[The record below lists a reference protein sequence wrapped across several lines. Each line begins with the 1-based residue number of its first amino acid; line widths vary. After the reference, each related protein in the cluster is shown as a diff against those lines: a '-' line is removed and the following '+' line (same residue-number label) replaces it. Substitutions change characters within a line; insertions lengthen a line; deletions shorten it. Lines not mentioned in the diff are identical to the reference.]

1 MTTFS
6 TSTTF
11 PPLTPSSGLPPS
23 WEIRL
28 SRSHSIPYYFN
39 TSTHESTWEPPV
51 GTDSDQLKVYMA
63 TNYSYILPPGAAAST
78 GAPSLQNK
86 IRCSHLLIKHSG
98 SRRPSSW
105 KEKYITRS
113 EDEALSILS
122 TLETRIRNG
131 DATLSELALTES
143 DCGSARKG
151 GDLGFFGKGEMQ
163 KEFEDAAFALQ
174 VGEMS
179 GIVKTGSGLHLIERT
194 A

>member
-1 MTTFS
+1 MTTLS
-6 TSTTF
+6 TATILPS
-11 PPLTPSSGLPPS
+11 LTPSTGLPPS

-39 TSTHESTWEPPV
+39 TATYESTWEPPL
-51 GTDSDQLKVYMA
+51 GTDAEQLKVYMA
-63 TNYSYILPPGAAAST
+63 TNHSYILPSGAAS
-78 GAPSLQNK
+78 GPNQRSK

-113 EDEALSILS
+113 EHDAFTILS
-122 TLETRIRNG
+122 ALESRIRNG
-131 DATLSELALTES
+131 EATLAELALTES
-143 DCGSARKG
+143 DCSSARKG
-151 GDLGFFGKGEMQ
+151 GDLGYFGKGEMQ
-163 KEFEDAAFALQ
+163 TEFEDAAFALNI
-174 VGEMS
+174 GEMS

>member
-1 MTTFS
+1 MTTLS
-6 TSTTF
+6 TSSNIR
-11 PPLTPSSGLPPS
+11 PLTPPSGLPQS

-28 SRSHSIPYYFN
+28 SRSHNIPYYFN
-39 TSTHESTWEPPV
+39 TSTQESTWEPPV
-51 GTDSDQLKVYMA
+51 GTDPDQLKVYMA
-63 TNYSYILPPGAAAST
+63 TNYSYILQPGTAT
-78 GAPSLQNK
+78 MGPGQQNK

-113 EDEALSILS
+113 EEEAFSILS
-122 TLETRIRNG
+122 ALESRIRNG
-131 DATLSELALTES
+131 ETTLAELALTES

-151 GDLGFFGKGEMQ
+151 GDLGYFGKGEMQ
-163 KEFEDAAFALQ
+163 KEFEDAAFMLQ